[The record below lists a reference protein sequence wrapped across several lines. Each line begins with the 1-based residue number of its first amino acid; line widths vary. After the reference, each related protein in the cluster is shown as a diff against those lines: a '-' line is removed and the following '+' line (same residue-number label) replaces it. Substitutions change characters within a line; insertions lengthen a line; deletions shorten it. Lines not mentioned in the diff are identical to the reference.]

1 MGKTIRRIPFPLRKI
16 RMFAS
21 DLFPWNS
28 LLIMTISLIKNAQVK
43 NHLPSWLDRLWNDIC
58 WICSKQKIRQNG
70 GFLTFCEKPIGGKN
84 ILRKGCTIESMQKQ
98 IWNHDT
104 LKKPVKHVLLPWIIQ
119 EKIKVTVLLLQISPT
134 PQDESLFSEWQFFC
148 GTHCKWGLNSSSC
161 MCLVFLLD
169 WLRIGWMLG
178 AASNSN
184 SKHYDL
190 VFQRPNWKIWSFLCM
205 KLTHGRARKGINF
218 HLLRVRN
225 FIM

>member
-1 MGKTIRRIPFPLRKI
+1 
-16 RMFAS
+16 
-21 DLFPWNS
+21 
-28 LLIMTISLIKNAQVK
+28 MTISLIKNAQVK

-58 WICSKQKIRQNG
+58 WICSKQKIRQN

-190 VFQRPNWKIWSFLCM
+190 VFQRPNRKISDTFSYLW
-205 KLTHGRARKGINF
+205 N
-218 HLLRVRN
+218 
-225 FIM
+225 

>member
-1 MGKTIRRIPFPLRKI
+1 
-16 RMFAS
+16 
-21 DLFPWNS
+21 
-28 LLIMTISLIKNAQVK
+28 MTISLIKNAQVK

-134 PQDESLFSEWQFFC
+134 PQDESLFSEWQFFVVHTVNEALTPHHAC
-148 GTHCKWGLNSSSC
+148 VSFFCWTDFGLDGCWELHRIATANTMIWFFKGLIGKLVIPFLIYEINS
-161 MCLVFLLD
+161 
-169 WLRIGWMLG
+169 WK
-178 AASNSN
+178 
-184 SKHYDL
+184 SKE
-190 VFQRPNWKIWSFLCM
+190 
-205 KLTHGRARKGINF
+205 
-218 HLLRVRN
+218 RN
-225 FIM
+225 